1 MGSKTLKWDS
11 AAALPSDAE
20 TAAYIEAALEEGD
33 TSFVGHALGVVARA
47 KGMAQIAKDSGLSR
61 AHLYT
66 ALSRE
71 GNASF
76 DTIMRV
82 LRALKL
88 EVRIRRGE

>member
-1 MGSKTLKWDS
+1 MDTKQRQWEG
-11 AAALPSDAE
+11 AASPQADAE
-20 TAAYIEAALEEGD
+20 VAAYINASVSEGD
-33 TSFVGHALGVVARA
+33 SASIAQALGVVARA
-47 KGMAQIAKDSGLSR
+47 MGMAQIAKDTGLSR

-76 DTIMRV
+76 DTIFRV

-88 EVRIRRGE
+88 DLQVSRGE